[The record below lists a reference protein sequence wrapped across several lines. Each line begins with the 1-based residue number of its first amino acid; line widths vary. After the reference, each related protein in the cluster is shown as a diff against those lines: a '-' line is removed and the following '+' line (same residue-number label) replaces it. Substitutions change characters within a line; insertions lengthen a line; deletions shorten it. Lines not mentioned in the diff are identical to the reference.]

1 MKATPCNECIWYRQQ
16 LCFEMSYKRIGKKRT
31 RSDIRTTFYM
41 KQLPIFWYNKNY
53 HKAQNISLNNMK
65 YVKNIRKTYV
75 KNNTCCR

>member
-1 MKATPCNECIWYRQQ
+1 
-16 LCFEMSYKRIGKKRT
+16 
-31 RSDIRTTFYM
+31 M